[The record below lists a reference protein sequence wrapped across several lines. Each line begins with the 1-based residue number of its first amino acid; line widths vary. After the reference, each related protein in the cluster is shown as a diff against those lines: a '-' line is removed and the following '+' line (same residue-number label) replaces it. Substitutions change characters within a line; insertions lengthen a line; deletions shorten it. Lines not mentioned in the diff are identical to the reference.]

1 MGRARQANFTLPEE
15 LLEDLKRT
23 VPRGDQSRVVSAAL
37 RNELK
42 RIKFRRAL
50 DESFGAWRRPQH
62 PELAQGTRRLVRKL
76 RRSAR
81 FKPRVGDR

>member
-1 MGRARQANFTLPEE
+1 MRGARQANFTLPDE

-23 VPRGDQSRVVSAAL
+23 VPRGEQSRVVSEAL

-50 DESFGAWRRPQH
+50 DERFGAWRGQHH
-62 PELAQGTRRLVRKL
+62 PELAQGARRLVRKL
-76 RRSAR
+76 RKSKR
-81 FKPRVGDR
+81 FKPRFGSR